1 MYSAT
6 PIKPSQISSVPCDEC
21 QELLDAFGDAVTTLV
36 TLHRRHFRAVVED
49 EANPHRFDLL
59 IHDANERKL
68 NAKYAYLLHRE
79 THHCSANIDET
90 DRDRA

>member
-6 PIKPSQISSVPCDEC
+6 SMKPSQIIGVPCDEC
-21 QELLDAFGDAVTTLV
+21 QELLDAFGDAVTSLV
-36 TLHRRHFRAVVED
+36 TLHRRHFQAVMED

-59 IHDANERKL
+59 IHDLNEKKH

-79 THHCSANIDET
+79 THHCSANDDET
-90 DRDRA
+90 DYDGA

>member
-1 MYSAT
+1 MKLGQNT
-6 PIKPSQISSVPCDEC
+6 GVDCNEC

-36 TLHRRHFRAVVED
+36 ILHRTHFRAVMED

-59 IHDANERKL
+59 IHDANEKKQ

-79 THHCSANIDET
+79 KHHCSENTDET
-90 DRDRA
+90 D

>member
-1 MYSAT
+1 MYNAT
-6 PIKPSQISSVPCDEC
+6 QIEPNQITCVPCDEC
-21 QELLDAFGDAVTTLV
+21 LELLDAFGDAITCLV

-49 EANPHRFDLL
+49 EENPHRFDLL
-59 IHDANERKL
+59 IHDANEKKL

-90 DRDRA
+90 D